1 VFLVVR
7 LVYRR
12 QLPAR
17 FTSDAPPERHVV
29 HYPLMAKTL
38 IAVGVMLLAFLAGVP
53 IAVVAIGGAACSL
66 LTRRV
71 KPEKVYRE
79 VNWSLL
85 VLFVGLFV
93 LTGALE
99 ASGLA
104 EELARW
110 AARIGL
116 HRPIV
121 LTVVAALVSNL
132 VSNVPAVLLFKPL
145 IPALGEPDRAWLL
158 LAMATTLAGN
168 LTLLGS
174 VANLIVAEAA
184 RAARIDI
191 GFVEYSRVG
200 IPLTVVTL
208 AIGWLILILV
218 PV

>member
-1 VFLVVR
+1 
-7 LVYRR
+7 
-12 QLPAR
+12 
-17 FTSDAPPERHVV
+17 
-29 HYPLMAKTL
+29 MIKTL
-38 IAVGVMLLAFLAGVP
+38 AAVGVMLVAFLVGVP
-53 IAVVAIGGAACSL
+53 IAIVAIGGAAYTL

-99 ASGLA
+99 TSGVTDD
-104 EELARW
+104 LARW
-110 AARIGL
+110 SATIGL
-116 HRPIV
+116 HRPAV
-121 LTVVAALVSNL
+121 LTVVAAVVSNL

-145 IPALGEPDRAWLL
+145 VPALGEPDRAWLL

-184 RAARIDI
+184 RAARVEL
-191 GFVEYSRVG
+191 GFLEYCRVG
-200 IPLTVVTL
+200 VPLTVVTL
-208 AIGWLILILV
+208 AIGWLVLVLV